1 MKRLSRDARKKIYC
15 VLFFLLLSFAMYLV
29 IRFVLPVIWPFL
41 LAFFIAHYLYKCVNF
56 MHKRLNFNSKLATF
70 LVIGVVFA
78 SVVSLMI
85 VLFVNLG
92 GQIRNF
98 IENFDVYVMYVSDG
112 FEYICD
118 RLGDTLGV
126 DTTGFYDTIQV
137 KVREVAVQVSDAFM
151 DNFMVNTKEIAQGAM
166 NFIILIVLLFTAII
180 YMTKDMERIRRYL
193 KDCYFSRELA
203 FVKNL
208 VRTVFFAYLKTQ
220 FILICVI
227 SIICVVG
234 LFILKNP
241 YSLGIGILIG
251 VADALPL
258 FGVGAVLL
266 PWTLF
271 KLAMGEYFYAAML
284 FTMFVFS
291 YMAREYLEP
300 KIMGDT
306 IGLHPVVSL
315 IAVYVGYTLFGFL
328 GMLIGPFA
336 FVMISEIMK
345 KVMET

>member
-1 MKRLSRDARKKIYC
+1 MKFLSKDTRMKLYC

-29 IRFVLPVIWPFL
+29 IQFILPVIWPFL
-41 LAFFIAHYLYKCVNF
+41 LAFFVAHYLHKCVGF
-56 MHKRLNFNSKLATF
+56 MHKKLHFNNRFATL
-70 LVIGVVFA
+70 LVIGAVLII
-78 SVVSLMI
+78 VVSSMGI
-85 VLFVNLG
+85 LFVNLG
-92 GQIRNF
+92 GQIRNL
-98 IENFDVYVMYVSDG
+98 IENFDIYVVQVSDS
-112 FEYICD
+112 FEDICD

-126 DTTGFYDTIQV
+126 DTDGFYDTIQV
-137 KVREVAVQVSDAFM
+137 GMHQVAVQVSEGFM
-151 DNFMVNTKEIAQGAM
+151 DNFMVNTKELAQGVM
-166 NFIILIVLLFTAII
+166 NFIILLVLLFTAII
-180 YMTKDMERIRRYL
+180 YMTKDMEGIRSYL
-193 KDCYFSRELA
+193 KNCYFSGEIA

-208 VRTVFFAYLKTQ
+208 VKTVFFAYLKTQ

-227 SIICVVG
+227 SVICVVG
-234 LFILKNP
+234 LLILKNP

-271 KLAMGEYFYAAML
+271 QLAMGDYFNAAML
-284 FTMFVFS
+284 FTMFLLS

-300 KIMGDT
+300 KIMGNT
-306 IGLHPVVSL
+306 IGLHPVVTL

>member
-1 MKRLSRDARKKIYC
+1 MKLLSKDAKKKIYC
-15 VLFFLLLSFAMYLV
+15 VLLFLLLSFAMYLV

-41 LAFFIAHYLYKCVNF
+41 LAFFIAHYL
-56 MHKRLNFNSKLATF
+56 HKWARFIHERLHFNSRLATF
-70 LVIGVVFA
+70 LVIGAVFA
-78 SVVSLMI
+78 AVVGVLTA
-85 VLFVNLG
+85 LFVNLAS
-92 GQIRNF
+92 QIRNLM
-98 IENFDVYVMYVSDG
+98 ENFDEYVVYVSDG
-112 FEYICD
+112 LKDICD
-118 RLGDTLGV
+118 RLGDTFGV
-126 DTTGFYDTIQV
+126 DTADFYDTIQV
-137 KVREVAVQVSDAFM
+137 GMRQVQVQVSDAFM

-180 YMTKDMERIRRYL
+180 YMTKDMEEIRRYMNN
-193 KDCYFSRELA
+193 CFFSKEIA

-220 FILICVI
+220 FILMCII

-234 LFILKNP
+234 LLILKNP
-241 YSLGIGILIG
+241 YGLGIGILIG

-271 KLAMGEYFYAAML
+271 KLATGEYFYAAML
-284 FTMFVFS
+284 FTMFLLS

-300 KIMGDT
+300 RIMGNT

-315 IAVYVGYTLFGFL
+315 VAVYVGYTLFGFL
-328 GMLIGPFA
+328 GMVIGPFV